1 MCEQFFL
8 SPHDCVLKLRWC
20 NWVYQV
26 VDIFHLTD
34 PHRHKQFQHI
44 SIQILV
50 SDLVYLFFLPVW
62 DDEHGPLTFLFFR
75 GGCLEHQPRGSTSGY
90 CFQKFLGPDAP
101 STLDLPEFLGN
112 KKWCQTLWQGV
123 ITWFVV
129 DVDNY
134 IVWTLNSLSLFPWV
148 IWIEITIND
157 HKWRF
162 PKIGLPPVIHL

>member
-1 MCEQFFL
+1 
-8 SPHDCVLKLRWC
+8 
-20 NWVYQV
+20 

-123 ITWFVV
+123 IT
-129 DVDNY
+129 
-134 IVWTLNSLSLFPWV
+134 
-148 IWIEITIND
+148 
-157 HKWRF
+157 
-162 PKIGLPPVIHL
+162 